1 MILIQQKRTQKMTQ
15 EQLNKL
21 AKTKRLAA
29 HDTYLR
35 KQALKLSR
43 HFFTPDALQAPKCMQ
58 NMWITQHNELYKKIL
73 NDPLYDARYFV
84 VVRTR
89 GE

>member
-1 MILIQQKRTQKMTQ
+1 MTQ

-35 KQALKLSR
+35 KQALKLFYLEERMNS
-43 HFFTPDALQAPKCMQ
+43 C
-58 NMWITQHNELYKKIL
+58 
-73 NDPLYDARYFV
+73 
-84 VVRTR
+84 
-89 GE
+89 